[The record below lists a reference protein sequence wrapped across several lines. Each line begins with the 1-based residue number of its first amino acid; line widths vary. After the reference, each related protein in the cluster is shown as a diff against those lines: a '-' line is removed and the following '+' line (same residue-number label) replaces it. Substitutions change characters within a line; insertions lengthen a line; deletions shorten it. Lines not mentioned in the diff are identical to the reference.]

1 MWVCSVCGL
10 HHHWFYGSLL
20 YLSTSTLRVTL
31 RATWCS
37 GAPSEALLALSLHV
51 SPASNY
57 PSARSGVLYRIAY
70 TVLILYRD
78 RTDVLRRGSQARHS
92 TGVLSE
98 DAARARTRSRRR
110 SGAPKGPK

>member
-51 SPASNY
+51 PQRN

-78 RTDVLRRGSQARHS
+78 RTDVLRRGALSQDRTS
-92 TGVLSE
+92 TCKDRSRAAA
-98 DAARARTRSRRR
+98 AARLQL
-110 SGAPKGPK
+110 